1 MAKLSCHGLDD
12 LELDMKAIAELPVEV
27 QDEMLNAMADVTAEG
42 QKRKAKAYGVEAPD
56 SGLTI
61 KSIKKGKIKFH
72 KGHRVIYVT
81 PSGTRKR
88 GKKRVRNAEIAFVN
102 EFGKKGQKARPF
114 VRDGNEA
121 TAKES
126 TEAGTEVYDRY
137 LRSKNL

>member
-12 LELDMKAIAELPVEV
+12 LELDMKAIAELPVDV
-27 QDEMLNAMADVTAEG
+27 QDEMLNAMADVTVEG
-42 QKRKAKAYGVEAPD
+42 QKRKAKAYGVERT
-56 SGLTI
+56 GMTI
-61 KSIKKGKIKFH
+61 KSIKKGKVKTR

-126 TEAGTEVYDRY
+126 TEAGLNVYDRH